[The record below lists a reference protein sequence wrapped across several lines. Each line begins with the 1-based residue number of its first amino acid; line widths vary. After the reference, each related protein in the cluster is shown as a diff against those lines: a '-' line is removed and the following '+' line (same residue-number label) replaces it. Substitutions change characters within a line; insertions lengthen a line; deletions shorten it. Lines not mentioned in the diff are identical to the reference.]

1 MSWIA
6 TIDERNSFG
15 KLKNFYEEIIE
26 KRGKLSNIMRIH
38 SLNPEAMKKH
48 MELYLTL
55 MFGSSKLKREKRE
68 LIAVVVSSVNNCDYC
83 VNHHA
88 EALNNYWKNKEK
100 IRLLL
105 RDFRAAD
112 IPEKDK
118 RMLNYVVKLTKNP
131 SMVDEEDVE
140 SLKKT
145 GFSDRDILDIN
156 LITSYFNFVNRIALG
171 LGVRYSEDEMRG
183 YNY

>member
-1 MSWIA
+1 MSLV
-6 TIDERNSFG
+6 G
-15 KLKNFYEEIIE
+15 KI
-26 KRGKLSNIMRIH
+26 
-38 SLNPEAMKKH
+38 
-48 MELYLTL
+48 
-55 MFGSSKLKREKRE
+55 
-68 LIAVVVSSVNNCDYC
+68 
-83 VNHHA
+83 
-88 EALNNYWKNKEK
+88 WKNKEK